1 MVELKEEEQASCLRM
16 YWQLYLNLMGLSNNT
31 VELSG
36 KAMDEKDIVITPFSH
51 VTFIVVKTI
60 ASSLFGKYELGA
72 HLAIEKGDQQFLK
85 IKGGAIY
92 AP

>member
-1 MVELKEEEQASCLRM
+1 MVELKEEAAPGLRIL
-16 YWQLYLNLMGLSNNT
+16 WHLYLYVMGSSNNT

-36 KAMDEKDIVITPFSH
+36 NSMDEKKVDLVTH
-51 VTFIVVKTI
+51 ATFIAVKTI

-72 HLAIEKGDQQFLK
+72 HLAVKKGEQQFLK
-85 IKGGAIY
+85 MKGGPMY